1 MNNPQLENQ
10 NQIFEER
17 LQKLNEA
24 QREAVEAT
32 DGPVIVVAGPGS
44 GKTELLSLRI
54 ANIIY
59 KGLAKPDEILCLTFT
74 ESATKNMLDRL
85 TKVIG
90 ATAYKVPIFTFHA
103 FCTEIISKYPEHFFD
118 AHRFEPIAELK
129 QNEIIESI
137 FKNLRYGN
145 PVFGYHE
152 ERGYAYFDDVKTRIQ
167 NFKEAGLSPREVKE
181 KLEKNRRELEIL
193 KPILDKVPEN
203 LRAKGAKEEFMLLQD
218 DFSKSGTEIGKAYAI
233 YLEKEI
239 EDENLSKAKLK
250 LFEKS
255 DDDNKF
261 IFKEEKYLDKLFATC
276 DIYEEYQKELQR
288 LGLFDFN
295 DMIIYVKDRL
305 LNNHTLRAEI
315 EETYQYILIDEFQDT
330 NLAQIKLVESITNNP
345 VLEGRANV
353 FAVGDDDQSIFK
365 FQGAELNNIFNF
377 QNMYREVK
385 FIVLTENYR
394 STQKVLD
401 FAKALI
407 EKADERLVNHNKSL
421 VKELV
426 SKNKEIKGGE
436 IFINSFDE
444 REKEYLFVAKEIK
457 NLLDKKVDPK
467 EISIIARKH
476 ANLQEILPYLDN
488 ENIPY
493 NYERKESV
501 FEQRHIEPLIKIC
514 KFLETVA
521 DQKGEEGDELLP
533 EILSYEFFDIDRL
546 SIWEISQ
553 DAYKE
558 KKTWLSVMKDS
569 KNERVAELAKFF
581 IELGILSKTIS
592 LEIILDILIGSK
604 DLELS
609 SEENEDEYFNN
620 SIPKLK
626 SKFVSNYKNFYFG
639 ESAIRGDLASYIHF
653 LSSLRVFIYSLR
665 EFKKGEKLLVGDLS
679 TFIELHKNYNVAL
692 LNKTS
697 FVGDKSAINLMTS
710 HKAKG
715 LEFEYV
721 FLISAD
727 DNVWKSKGF
736 ANKVP
741 LPMNMPY
748 SRMSDNEDDFLRLFF
763 VAATRAKHTVYVTHS
778 DEILSFLADFKEIDS
793 KKVEIENLDLKN
805 GLKIYNIPPFAKSEK
820 ALLEKILEDYKLS
833 PTHLNNFLNI
843 TKGGPRLFLEQN
855 LLQFPQAKSSS
866 AVYGSAIHKAIEEM
880 YVLSKRDSKA
890 PTVKVVKDIFVHE
903 IEKARLLKE
912 DEDDLIMKGGEHLE
926 NFYKLKQKEV
936 LEEAKNSKTE
946 VDFKNEGVII
956 DGAEF
961 KGKIDRVII
970 DEEELKVI
978 DLKSGK
984 AFKDFEIKSAK
995 KDDYE
1000 NIKKH
1005 NYRHQLM
1012 FYKILIENSRSFKN
1026 KKVSTG
1032 KLSFIDDE
1040 NILELNLNFE
1050 LDVSK
1055 DEWKDFEKLITRVYK
1070 IIKNIDELQKIDIS
1084 KYEENINGILEF
1096 ERDLIDGKI

>member
-1 MNNPQLENQ
+1 MTKELLEQ

-17 LQKLNEA
+17 LKKLNAA
-24 QREAVEAT
+24 QREAVDAT

-129 QNEIIESI
+129 QNEILESI

-145 PVFGYHE
+145 PIFVYHE
-152 ERGYAYFDDVKTRIQ
+152 ERGYAYFNDVKTRIQ

-181 KLEKNRRELEIL
+181 KLEKNRGELEIL
-193 KPILDKVPEN
+193 KPILEKVPEN
-203 LRAKGAKEEFMLLQD
+203 LRTKGAKEEFINLQD

-239 EDENLSKAKLK
+239 EDGNLSKAKLK

-276 DIYEEYQKELQR
+276 DIYEEYQKELQK

-305 LNNHTLRAEI
+305 VNNHTLRAEI

-377 QNMYREVK
+377 QNMYKEVK

-407 EKADERLVNHNKSL
+407 EKADERLVNHNKNL
-421 VKELV
+421 LKELIA
-426 SKNKEIKGGE
+426 KNKEIKGGE
-436 IFINSFDE
+436 IFINSFDA

-521 DQKGEEGDELLP
+521 DQKSEEGDELLP

-546 SIWEISQ
+546 SIWEISRE
-553 DAYKE
+553 AYKE
-558 KKTWLSVMKDS
+558 KKTWLSTMKDS
-569 KNERVAELAKFF
+569 KNEKISELAKFF

-609 SEENEDEYFNN
+609 TDESEDEYFNN

-639 ESAIRGDLASYIHF
+639 ESAIKGDLASYIHF

-665 EFKKGEKLLVGDLS
+665 EFKKGEKLLVKDLS
-679 TFIELHKNYNVAL
+679 SFIELHKNYNVAL

-727 DNVWKSKGF
+727 ENVWKSKGF

-763 VAATRAKHTVYVTHS
+763 VAATRAKHTIYITHS
-778 DEILSFLADFKEIDS
+778 SEILSFLADFKDIES

-855 LLQFPQAKSSS
+855 LLLFPQAKSSS
-866 AVYGSAIHKAIEEM
+866 AVYGSALHKAIEEM
-880 YVLSKRDSKA
+880 YVISKRDGKA
-890 PTVKVVKDIFVHE
+890 PVVKIIKDIFVRE

-912 DEDDLIMKGGEHLE
+912 DEDDLIMKGQEHLE
-926 NFYKLKQKEV
+926 NFYKLKQAIV
-936 LEEAKNSKTE
+936 LEESKNSKTE
-946 VDFKNEGVII
+946 QDFKNEGVII

-961 KGKIDRVII
+961 KGKIDRIFI
-970 DEEELKVI
+970 DEDTLKVI

-1005 NYRHQLM
+1005 NYKQQLM
-1012 FYKILIENSRSFKN
+1012 FYKILLENSRSFKN
-1026 KKVSTG
+1026 KKISTG
-1032 KLSFIDDE
+1032 KLQFIDDE
-1040 NILELNLNFE
+1040 NISELTLNFE
-1050 LDVSK
+1050 TDISK
-1055 DEWKDFEKLITRVYK
+1055 EEWTDFEKLIIKVFK

-1084 KYEENINGILEF
+1084 KYEQNIDGILEF
-1096 ERDLIDGKI
+1096 EKDIINENY

>member
-1 MNNPQLENQ
+1 MTKELLEQ
-10 NQIFEER
+10 NHIFEER
-17 LQKLNEA
+17 LKKLNEA
-24 QREAVEAT
+24 QRAAVEAT

-137 FKNLRYGN
+137 FKLLRYGN

-181 KLEKNRRELEIL
+181 KLEKNRKELETL

-203 LRAKGAKEEFMLLQD
+203 LRAKGAKEEFVALQD
-218 DFSKSGTEIGKAYAI
+218 DFAKSGTEIGKAYAI

-426 SKNKEIKGGE
+426 AKNKEIKGGE

-546 SIWEISQ
+546 SIWEISH
-553 DAYKE
+553 DAYE
-558 KKTWLSVMKDS
+558 QKKTWLSVMKDS
-569 KNERVAELAKFF
+569 KKEKVAELAKFF

-609 SEENEDEYFNN
+609 TDENEDEYFNN
-620 SIPKLK
+620 SIPKLA

-665 EFKKGEKLLVGDLS
+665 EFKKGEKLLVRDLS

-727 DNVWKSKGF
+727 EGVWKSKGF

-763 VAATRAKHTVYVTHS
+763 VAATRAKHTIYVTHS
-778 DEILSFLADFKEIDS
+778 DEILSFLADFKDIDS

-855 LLQFPQAKSSS
+855 LLLFPQAKSSS
-866 AVYGSAIHKAIEEM
+866 AVYGSALHKAIEEM
-880 YVLSKRDSKA
+880 YVLSKRDNKA
-890 PTVKVVKDIFVHE
+890 PTVKVIKDIFVHE

-956 DGAEF
+956 GGAEF
-961 KGKIDRVII
+961 KGKIDRVLI

-1012 FYKILIENSRSFKN
+1012 FYKILIENSRTFKN
-1026 KKVSTG
+1026 KKVSNG

-1040 NILELNLNFE
+1040 NVLELNLNFE
-1050 LDVSK
+1050 SDITK
-1055 DEWKDFEKLITRVYK
+1055 EEWMDFEKLITRVYK